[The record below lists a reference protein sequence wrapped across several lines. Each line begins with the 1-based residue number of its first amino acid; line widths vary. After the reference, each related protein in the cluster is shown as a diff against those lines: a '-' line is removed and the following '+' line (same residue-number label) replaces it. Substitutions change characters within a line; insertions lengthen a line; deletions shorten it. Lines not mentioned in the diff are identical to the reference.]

1 MTKHREEHGAA
12 RSPGDSLWK
21 NIFSGK
27 TVRKGS
33 VEEVLRSVP
42 AFAHLAVRELKEVA
56 EICHYREYR
65 SGETV
70 FAQGDPGLGMYIVQE
85 GKVAIEMSDQ
95 DGRTRELSVLSTG
108 DFFGELGLIDES
120 PRSATALCRT
130 DCRLIGFFRPD
141 MFEVIEKDP
150 RLGIKIV
157 LKLAEIISERLRNA
171 QRLSEDYA
179 EQMLRSGQ
187 TSQPPTGGPIA

>member
-1 MTKHREEHGAA
+1 MTKEPEQQGAS
-12 RSPGDSLWK
+12 RSAGESLWK
-21 NIFSGK
+21 NMFAGRM
-27 TVRKGS
+27 VRKGS
-33 VEEVLRSVP
+33 PEDILRSVP
-42 AFAHLAVRELKEVA
+42 AFAHLSVRELKEVA
-56 EICHYREYR
+56 EICHYRDYR

-85 GKVAIEMSDQ
+85 GKIGIVMNDR
-95 DGRTRELSVLSTG
+95 DGRTRELSVLSVG
-108 DFFGELGLIDES
+108 DFFGEMGLVDES

-141 MFEVIEKDP
+141 LFELIEKDP

-157 LKLAEIISERLRNA
+157 LKLAEIVAERLRNA
-171 QRLSEDYA
+171 QRLSEDFA

-187 TSQPPTGGPIA
+187 ASSPPTTAPTP